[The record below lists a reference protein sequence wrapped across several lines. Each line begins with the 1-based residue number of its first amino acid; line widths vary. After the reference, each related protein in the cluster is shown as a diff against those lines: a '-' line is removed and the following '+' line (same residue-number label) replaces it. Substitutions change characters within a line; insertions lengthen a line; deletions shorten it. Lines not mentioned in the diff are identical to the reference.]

1 MVVQDSEKVGLAAY
15 QVLFAHNPEGVL
27 ISTPDGRITA
37 ANPAACALLDL
48 SADEICHLGHDG
60 IFDQEDA
67 RWRLAVAERDRTGS
81 SVGVARVRR
90 GDGRYIEIE
99 TTARVFHGEGGA
111 VQILNLL
118 HDISSRVAIEREM
131 EELSARL
138 LELSHGD
145 ELTGFHNRRGL
156 IASGTRLLQA
166 ADRQAVDVHILYV
179 DVGNVKELNE
189 GLGHRAGDAALQA
202 VARALSVTFR
212 KHDVLARVGGT
223 EFLVLAFNLAE
234 PESTAITSHI
244 RHHLAAPE
252 TTAFVGAEV
261 EVALGWTT
269 RRAGDPASL
278 EDLVARSDLAMRE
291 ARRDRHSASGPLLPV
306 ALWDD
311 STLPAQA

>member
-48 SADEICHLGHDG
+48 SAEEICRLGGDA
-60 IFDQEDA
+60 IFDQEDP

-81 SVGVARVRR
+81 SVSVARVRR

-111 VQILNLL
+111 VQILHLL
-118 HDISSRVAIEREM
+118 HDISRRVAIEREV

-156 IASGTRLLQA
+156 ISSGTRLLQA
-166 ADRQAVDVHILYV
+166 ADRQAVDVQLLYV
-179 DVGNVKELNE
+179 DVGNVQELNQR
-189 GLGHRAGDAALQA
+189 LGHRAGDAALQA
-202 VARALSVTFR
+202 VARALRVSFR
-212 KHDVLARVGGT
+212 KHDVLARIGGT

-234 PESTAITSHI
+234 PESVAIASHI
-244 RHHLAAPE
+244 RHHLAAPD
-252 TTAFVGAEV
+252 TTAFVGGEV
-261 EVALGWTT
+261 EVAFGWTT
-269 RRAGDPASL
+269 RPAGDPASL
-278 EDLVARSDLAMRE
+278 EDLMARADSAIRE
-291 ARRDRHSASGPLLPV
+291 ARRACHPAGGPLHPA

-311 STLPAQA
+311 ALPAQA

>member
-1 MVVQDSEKVGLAAY
+1 MVVQDSEKVDLTAY

-48 SADEICHLGHDG
+48 SADEICRLGHVG
-60 IFDQEDA
+60 VFDQEDP
-67 RWRLAVAERDRTGS
+67 RWPLAVAERDRTGS

-99 TTARVFHGEGGA
+99 TTARVFHNESGA
-111 VQILNLL
+111 VQILHLL
-118 HDISSRVAIEREM
+118 HDISRRVAVEREM
-131 EELSARL
+131 DELNARL
-138 LELSHGD
+138 LELVRAD
-145 ELTGFHNRRGL
+145 ELTGFHNSRGL
-156 IASGTRLLQA
+156 IASGTRLLQV
-166 ADRQAVDVHILYV
+166 ADRQAVDIHILYV

-189 GLGHRAGDAALQA
+189 RLGHRAGDAALQA

-212 KHDVLARVGGT
+212 KHDVLSRIGGT

-234 PESTAITSHI
+234 HESMTITSQI

-261 EVALGWTT
+261 ELAFGWST

-291 ARRDRHSASGPLLPV
+291 ARRAWDSPRRPHLPL
-306 ALWDD
+306 AL
-311 STLPAQA
+311 

>member
-1 MVVQDSEKVGLAAY
+1 M

-48 SADEICHLGHDG
+48 TADEICHLGHDG
-60 IFDQEDA
+60 IFDREDP

-81 SVGVARVRR
+81 STDVARVRR

-99 TTARVFHGEGGA
+99 TTARVFHGENGA
-111 VQILNLL
+111 VQILHLL
-118 HDISSRVAIEREM
+118 HDISGRVAVEREI

-156 IASGTRLLQA
+156 IASGTRLLQV
-166 ADRQAVDVHILYV
+166 ADRQAADVHILYV

-189 GLGHRAGDAALQA
+189 RLGHRAGDAALQA

-212 KHDVLARVGGT
+212 KHDVLCRIGGT
-223 EFLVLAFNLAE
+223 KLSCWR
-234 PESTAITSHI
+234 STWPSRRSWPSRATSVTTWPH
-244 RHHLAAPE
+244 RRRRRSSAP
-252 TTAFVGAEV
+252 
-261 EVALGWTT
+261 
-269 RRAGDPASL
+269 
-278 EDLVARSDLAMRE
+278 RSN
-291 ARRDRHSASGPLLPV
+291 
-306 ALWDD
+306 
-311 STLPAQA
+311 